1 MILRVSVIPN
11 THDNVGPRILERI
24 WDYNG
29 WILFNKETVPNSNP
43 ASLPPNEFPSNRQ
56 IQIHILLNQFMRLF
70 DENVPDKPLLL
81 CLLFDAKIL
90 TNKSE
95 NERISSVD
103 NSSSNLLFELSKWII
118 ITAAQLLCFPFPAA
132 FLAAPAAS
140 HRAHTSCMTSQ
151 H

>member
-29 WILFNKETVPNSNP
+29 WILFNKETVPNSNSAWP
-43 ASLPPNEFPSNRQ
+43 PPNEFPSNRQ

-81 CLLFDAKIL
+81 CLLFDAEIL
-90 TNKSE
+90 TDKSE
-95 NERISSVD
+95 NESISSIA
-103 NSSSNLLFELSKWII
+103 NSSSKLLFKLS
-118 ITAAQLLCFPFPAA
+118 
-132 FLAAPAAS
+132 
-140 HRAHTSCMTSQ
+140 
-151 H
+151 